1 MNKSL
6 SRNIFIGLFAGILI
20 GLFLGEYAEPLG
32 FIGDAF
38 IGLMQMT
45 VMPYIMVSIL
55 GNLGKINLSKQ
66 KKLIYSAAIILMCF
80 MGVGLIFLVVLPM
93 FFPTW
98 QSSSFFSSSLVLP
111 PQAIDFIKIYIPS
124 NLFGAMSNNVVPAV
138 VLFSIIVGI
147 ALNSIPDN
155 KKLIHAFDV
164 IADALNKANKYIVKL
179 TPYGLFG
186 IAAHTTATLSLDEL
200 GLIQVYMVVYTMAV
214 ILIGLLF
221 LPMIV
226 SAITPFK
233 YKDILG
239 IPKSSLIT
247 IFATGKIAILLPQL
261 IENIK
266 SLFEKYGHKDEEI
279 DSSAELV
286 MPLAYPFPNL
296 GTLVIMVFIPFAA
309 WFAGQEFSMNDQAIF
324 LASVLMSSFVAPIA
338 GIPFLLDVLQ
348 LPHDVFQ
355 LFIVSTA
362 FTDRIRVVLGAI
374 HLFTL
379 SVIAIAYAK
388 GLLKI
393 SWPKVFRA
401 ISLTAVATVATLL
414 PFKLLIGDSFQA
426 SFDKYDSF
434 VKMDIK
440 SVRAPERH
448 VDSLTQRIPKS
459 IIEIEESGVLKV
471 GYMSDA
477 LPYVFRNNDSEM
489 VGYDV
494 ELMHILA
501 KELNVTIQWVYVPR
515 DSIVTYVNSGY
526 VDLFLSG
533 FPVLGDVM
541 EHVEYTQP
549 YAEINLAL
557 LVKDHDRN
565 RFKTKAD
572 IWADPDAIFATNQSS
587 YLRVRIQEEL
597 PTVKFNN
604 ISSAR
609 QFLTGQVKADAM
621 FFSAEAGSAWTLVYP
636 DYSVVRPKDLHIK
649 LPVAIMLA
657 RNNVNLERY
666 LNNWIELKTYDGTL
680 KRLYSNWILGE
691 GTKVEEKK
699 WSVIRNV
706 LHWVD

>member
-6 SRNIFIGLFAGILI
+6 SRNIFIGLFAGIFI

-55 GNLGKINLSKQ
+55 SNLGKINLSKQ
-66 KKLIYSAAIILMCF
+66 KKLIYSATIILVCF
-80 MGVGLIFLVVLPM
+80 MGVGLVFLVVLPM

-98 QSSSFFSSSLVLP
+98 QSSSFFSSSLVIP
-111 PQAIDFIKIYIPS
+111 PQAIDFIDIYIPS

-155 KKLIHAFDV
+155 KRLIHAFDV

-200 GLIQVYMVVYTMAV
+200 GLIQVYMVIYTMAV

-247 IFATGKIAILLPQL
+247 IFATGKIVILLPQL

-266 SLFEKYGHKDEEI
+266 SLFEKYGHKDEEV

-309 WFAGQEFSMNDQAIF
+309 WFAGQEFSMNDQAVF
-324 LASVLMSSFVAPIA
+324 LASVFMSSFVAPIA
-338 GIPFLLDVLQ
+338 GIPFLLDVLH

-362 FTDRIRVVLGAI
+362 YTDRIRVVLGAI

-388 GLLKI
+388 GLIII
-393 SWPKVFRA
+393 SWSKILRA
-401 ISLTAVATVATLL
+401 IALTGIATVVALL

-426 SFDKYDSF
+426 SFDKYNSF
-434 VKMDIK
+434 VQMELK
-440 SVRAPERH
+440 SNRAPERH
-448 VDSLTQRIPKS
+448 SKKLTPRIPES
-459 IIEIEESGVLKV
+459 ILEIEKSGIMNI

-477 LPYVFRNNDSEM
+477 LPYVFRNNDGEF

-501 KELNVTIQWVYVPR
+501 KELNVTINWIYVPR
-515 DSIVTYVNSGY
+515 DSIVSYVNSGY

-533 FPVLGDVM
+533 IPVLGDVM

-572 IWADPDAIFATNQSS
+572 ILAEPDAVFATNQSS

-609 QFLTGQVKADAM
+609 QFLTDQTKADAM

-636 DYSVVRPKDLHIK
+636 EYSVVRPKDLHIR
-649 LPVAIMLA
+649 LPVAMMLA
-657 RNNVNLERY
+657 RNNTNLERY
-666 LNNWIELKTYDGTL
+666 LNNWIELKSYDGTL
-680 KRLYSNWILGE
+680 QRLYSNWILGE
-691 GTKVEEKK
+691 GTKVKEKK
-699 WSVIRNV
+699 WSIIRNV